1 MLWMIDPPLLV
12 WLYKLIVDSTRAFD
26 EFMEHF
32 VTPFLGIPFPMQAAP
47 APTSENSSKPKH
59 GSKHSLRKNS
69 RKRRKLSGMKR
80 IAATTRE
87 RSRIEHLNCAFIT
100 LRSRIPTQ
108 PTDVKLTKVETLRLA
123 MSYIMHL
130 ERLVGEFKENDRCT
144 GSSEV
149 SSTSGPGSK
158 DISRSEQL
166 ACPRAVRVYPAPYP
180 TPPDHLEY
188 HSWAHHYTGTH
199 PVRPIP
205 TTSLDIPFIMKKDE
219 K

>member
-1 MLWMIDPPLLV
+1 
-12 WLYKLIVDSTRAFD
+12 
-26 EFMEHF
+26 
-32 VTPFLGIPFPMQAAP
+32 
-47 APTSENSSKPKH
+47 
-59 GSKHSLRKNS
+59 
-69 RKRRKLSGMKR
+69 MKR

-108 PTDVKLTKVETLRLA
+108 PMDVKLTKVETLRLA

-130 ERLVGEFKENDRCT
+130 EKLIGEFKENEKST
-144 GSSEV
+144 SSSEV

-158 DISRSEQL
+158 EGTRSEQL

-180 TPPDHLEY
+180 PDHLEY
-188 HSWAHHYTGTH
+188 PPWAQQYTGTH

-205 TTSLDIPFIMKKDE
+205 TSSLDIPFIVKKDA
-219 K
+219 KQ